1 VCEAQYRQSGAAAQW
16 IRWDSRWPRPSAP
29 AGRPTGLDR
38 KIYDGSNE
46 PGQRSRPNCPDG
58 AHAAP
63 KGSEYQ
69 QIGLSGVRPAQSGGG
84 LGRAVDLQFLQDA
97 VHVVFDRGD
106 ANRQLARD
114 FLVGAASPDEY
125 QDFAFA

>member
-1 VCEAQYRQSGAAAQW
+1 MCEAQYRQSGAAAQW

-84 LGRAVDLQFLQDA
+84 LAARLTCNFCRMLCMWFLTVATLIANSRAISLLEWP
-97 VHVVFDRGD
+97 R
-106 ANRQLARD
+106 
-114 FLVGAASPDEY
+114 PDEY